1 MKQDFENNLND
12 SFDENENVYATQT
25 KMDITITDQDLTNKT
40 ELFVSCHD
48 IKTED
53 YKQIINDLENEITL
67 LNNQ

>member
-1 MKQDFENNLND
+1 
-12 SFDENENVYATQT
+12 
-25 KMDITITDQDLTNKT
+25 MDITVTDQDLTNKT

-53 YKQIINDLENEITL
+53 YKQTINDLENEITL